1 MEEKR
6 TAWEVIRELEK
17 KYKDDDEAMEDIELR
32 KEDIKYL
39 EDMEKDPSYGETTPL
54 ESALDL
60 EAALEMWN

>member
-1 MEEKR
+1 
-6 TAWEVIRELEK
+6 
-17 KYKDDDEAMEDIELR
+17 MEDIERR

-39 EDMEKDPSYGETTPL
+39 EDMEKDPSYKGTTPL